1 MPPRPGYRALRGA
14 LRVTAVTPAS
24 CQRAENPTASAYR
37 AGAMVCVRRGREEMV
52 SFGRLIAAAGF
63 VALAAAP
70 LAAQTA
76 LVPEKEKKICRSEAS
91 TGSLVARKKICKT
104 KAQWDAERREAQ
116 AVTQQ
121 MQEPRVSCGSAPQGC

>member
-1 MPPRPGYRALRGA
+1 
-14 LRVTAVTPAS
+14 
-24 CQRAENPTASAYR
+24 
-37 AGAMVCVRRGREEMV
+37 MV
-52 SFGRLIAAAGF
+52 SFGKLIAAAGL

-76 LVPEKEKKICRSEAS
+76 LVPEKEKKICRSEVS

-121 MQEPRVSCGSAPQGC
+121 MQEPRTSCGATSPGVC